1 MSNIYSLDEQFLKDT
16 IKKGQKLLLNPN
28 TSKKRKKYIKD
39 SIKTFERFLE
49 GDYDLYPEDIPQPK
63 NINSLKNQLLQNM
76 RFAYTHL
83 GEDAITSMI
92 FLSETDIFYI
102 PTDYE
107 ETELSMEEQVSL
119 TLKNYKKV
127 SPSYYAIAKQII
139 ESKNPPQIQETEYLS
154 DSSYV
159 HECSISTLPFLIIDT
174 MDAPWI
180 FNHEMQHA
188 IETYKRYKT
197 NLFYTEL
204 GSQFMEISFLEQLY
218 QQQGYINALDYASR
232 ITDTYDNLQTIKQYL
247 EMILLFSKKNFQI
260 STDEFIETLSD
271 TSLVD
276 EETLYYSLLAEYIDT
291 DINPT
296 IYYTISYLKAI
307 ELYGQTKQVDIDKE
321 IILSHYLKRP
331 TFEYK
336 RPTEG
341 VKVYEKYIS
350 DMDKKTK

>member
-1 MSNIYSLDEQFLKDT
+1 
-16 IKKGQKLLLNPN
+16 
-28 TSKKRKKYIKD
+28 
-39 SIKTFERFLE
+39 
-49 GDYDLYPEDIPQPK
+49 
-63 NINSLKNQLLQNM
+63 
-76 RFAYTHL
+76 
-83 GEDAITSMI
+83 
-92 FLSETDIFYI
+92 
-102 PTDYE
+102 
-107 ETELSMEEQVSL
+107 
-119 TLKNYKKV
+119 
-127 SPSYYAIAKQII
+127 
-139 ESKNPPQIQETEYLS
+139 
-154 DSSYV
+154 
-159 HECSISTLPFLIIDT
+159 

-291 DINPT
+291 DINPVCLKHLPFH
-296 IYYTISYLKAI
+296 ISLHIQPLQK
-307 ELYGQTKQVDIDKE
+307 LQ
-321 IILSHYLKRP
+321 LLL
-331 TFEYK
+331 F
-336 RPTEG
+336 
-341 VKVYEKYIS
+341 
-350 DMDKKTK
+350 